1 MQLGSSWF
9 SGGFKVVPTIV
20 ITIFVFGSITI
31 VILYLDGSID
41 RYPALLDAED
51 GLGEFNEFEE
61 FKELELVELVGVVL
75 FGELGM
81 VLRTG
86 VKGVEDCGVE
96 FSIFFLYESDVF
108 FRISMVSDYMGWTTE
123 LSDLFK
129 VFPTIFIVEL
139 VITLVDIFVYYFL
152 IEVFATSEIS
162 FAPGMPNFFSVCSHF
177 PIPLY

>member
-1 MQLGSSWF
+1 MQLGSRWF

-51 GLGEFNEFEE
+51 GFREFNEFEE
-61 FKELELVELVGVVL
+61 FKELELVELVGFVL

-81 VLRTG
+81 LLRTG

-96 FSIFFLYESDVF
+96 FSIFFLY
-108 FRISMVSDYMGWTTE
+108 
-123 LSDLFK
+123 
-129 VFPTIFIVEL
+129 P
-139 VITLVDIFVYYFL
+139 L
-152 IEVFATSEIS
+152 I
-162 FAPGMPNFFSVCSHF
+162 
-177 PIPLY
+177 L